1 MHTLKQVTLC
11 LTLLNLKISNHMV
24 MIICSIP
31 YHGITSRK
39 DMFWKKREPKFVIKV
54 KQNRYEKFIIDELRV
69 SADSQ
74 EELESELILAL
85 KQISQQLQEMNA

>member
-1 MHTLKQVTLC
+1 
-11 LTLLNLKISNHMV
+11 
-24 MIICSIP
+24 
-31 YHGITSRK
+31 
-39 DMFWKKREPKFVIKV
+39 MFWKKREPKFVIKV

-85 KQISQQLQEMNA
+85 KQITKQLQEMNA

>member
-1 MHTLKQVTLC
+1 
-11 LTLLNLKISNHMV
+11 
-24 MIICSIP
+24 
-31 YHGITSRK
+31 
-39 DMFWKKREPKFVIKV
+39 MFWKKREPKFVIKV

-74 EELESELILAL
+74 EVLESELILAL

>member
-1 MHTLKQVTLC
+1 MGQANE
-11 LTLLNLKISNHMV
+11 LT
-24 MIICSIP
+24 
-31 YHGITSRK
+31 
-39 DMFWKKREPKFVIKV
+39 MFWKKREPKFVIKV

>member
-1 MHTLKQVTLC
+1 
-11 LTLLNLKISNHMV
+11 
-24 MIICSIP
+24 
-31 YHGITSRK
+31 
-39 DMFWKKREPKFVIKV
+39 MFWKKQEPKFVIKV

>member
-1 MHTLKQVTLC
+1 
-11 LTLLNLKISNHMV
+11 MV
-24 MIICSIP
+24 RIICSIP
-31 YHGITSRK
+31 YLCIMWGLG
-39 DMFWKKREPKFVIKV
+39 MFWKKREPKFVIKV

-85 KQISQQLQEMNA
+85 KQISQQLQAMNA

>member
-1 MHTLKQVTLC
+1 
-11 LTLLNLKISNHMV
+11 
-24 MIICSIP
+24 
-31 YHGITSRK
+31 
-39 DMFWKKREPKFVIKV
+39 MFWKKREPKFVIKV

-85 KQISQQLQEMNA
+85 KQISQQLHEMNA